1 MYEVL
6 PRVPWLQKEHFII
19 AAPKCSLKPL
29 SKSLTVVF
37 QTDMSVHR
45 SKKRENVSKGKI
57 PSDTLICTI
66 CLGVRSQKHPRTREV
81 TGTESYFDFE
91 NFLM

>member
-45 SKKRENVSKGKI
+45 SKKRENVSKGKT
-57 PSDTLICTI
+57 DTFRYPNLHH
-66 CLGVRSQKHPRTREV
+66 LFRRK
-81 TGTESYFDFE
+81 ESKTYTYEGGNRHRILF
-91 NFLM
+91 